1 MKNMNQNQKN
11 QTEKKTPYETEME
24 AKLVA
29 LEKEHPEMFNAL
41 KAKAAKEVGKTAGR
55 TYEPKQNLD
64 ISVNRFGDLHLK
76 KIHLVSAEELAGIT
90 QESKDKSVSG
100 TPLKMRFEPG
110 KIILEVAELVK
121 SPEKKA

>member
-1 MKNMNQNQKN
+1 MSKKIGN
-11 QTEKKTPYETEME
+11 QTPIKTTYETEIE

-41 KAKAAKEVGKTAGR
+41 KAKAAKEVGKSAGR
-55 TYEPKQNLD
+55 TYEPKQDLD

-76 KIHLVSAEELAGIT
+76 KIHLVSAEELSGIT
-90 QESKDKSVSG
+90 QESKDKTVAG

-110 KIILEVAELVK
+110 KIIIEVASAAPK
-121 SPEKKA
+121 SPAKKV

>member
-1 MKNMNQNQKN
+1 MSKKIVNQAPI
-11 QTEKKTPYETEME
+11 KTAYETEIE

-29 LEKEHPEMFNAL
+29 LEKDHPEMFNAL
-41 KAKAAKEVGKTAGR
+41 KAKAAKEVGKSAGR
-55 TYEPKQNLD
+55 TYEPKQDLD

-90 QESKDKSVSG
+90 QESKDKTVAG

-110 KIILEVAELVK
+110 KIIIEIASAAPK
-121 SPEKKA
+121 SPAKKV

>member
-1 MKNMNQNQKN
+1 MKN
-11 QTEKKTPYETEME
+11 QTKNQTSIKTAYETEIE

-41 KAKAAKEVGKTAGR
+41 KAKAAKEVGKSAGR

-90 QESKDKSVSG
+90 AESKDKTVSG

-110 KIILEVAELVK
+110 KIILEVA
-121 SPEKKA
+121 SAAPRTPEKKA

>member
-1 MKNMNQNQKN
+1 MSKNIENQKSR
-11 QTEKKTPYETEME
+11 KTSYETETE

-41 KAKAAKEVGKTAGR
+41 KAKVAKEVGKTAGK

-64 ISVNRFGDLHLK
+64 IAVNRFGDLHLK
-76 KIHLVSAEELAGIT
+76 KIHLVSAQELAGIT
-90 QESKDKSVSG
+90 QESKDKTVAG

-110 KIILEVAELVK
+110 KIILEVAEAAPKAPV
-121 SPEKKA
+121 KKA

>member
-1 MKNMNQNQKN
+1 MSKQTKNR
-11 QTEKKTPYETEME
+11 TPIKTTYEIEIE
-24 AKLVA
+24 AKLA
-29 LEKEHPEMFNAL
+29 TLEKEHLEMFNAL
-41 KAKAAKEVGKTAGR
+41 KAKAAKEVGKSTGR

-90 QESKDKSVSG
+90 QESKDKTVAG

-110 KIILEVAELVK
+110 KIIIEIASAAPK
-121 SPEKKA
+121 SPAKKV

>member
-1 MKNMNQNQKN
+1 MSKKIVNQAPI
-11 QTEKKTPYETEME
+11 KTAYETEIE

-41 KAKAAKEVGKTAGR
+41 KAKAAKEVGKSAGR
-55 TYEPKQNLD
+55 TYEPKQDLD

-76 KIHLVSAEELAGIT
+76 KIHLVSAEELSGIT
-90 QESKDKSVSG
+90 QESKDKTVAG

-110 KIILEVAELVK
+110 KIIIEVASAAPK
-121 SPEKKA
+121 SPAKKV